1 MQTMRPYFLLL
12 PGLLLFTF
20 FLIFPLYIVFENS
33 LHEYSRLSGMLPS
46 FSFANYLKI
55 LGDSYYLEIA
65 FRTINQAFF
74 TSIFALILGYP
85 IALFLIATSPRK
97 RAIIILFVLSPLL
110 ISVIV
115 RTFGWVIILGSNGL
129 LVNTFQYFGIEM
141 DPLLHSRSAVII
153 GLTNVLLPFM
163 VLSIVTS
170 LQTIDP
176 AVELAAS
183 SLGASPFWVFM
194 RVTFPLS
201 IPGVVSGLLIVF
213 SLASSSFVTPS
224 LLGGS
229 KLKVL
234 SGLIYEQAMIL
245 QNWPFADALAV
256 FLMVV
261 VFAVIYI
268 QNLLIPNKQKGM
280 VLN

>member
-1 MQTMRPYFLLL
+1 MKTMRPYFLLL

-46 FSFANYLKI
+46 FSFVNYLKI

-85 IALFLIATSPRK
+85 IALFLIATTPRK

-129 LVNTFQYFGIEM
+129 LVNTFQYFGIQM
-141 DPLLHSRSAVII
+141 DPLLHSKSAVII

-194 RVTFPLS
+194 KVTFPLS